1 MEKPILFD
9 LATHLDNRGSFT
21 PLSLNLFEKK
31 WIQSNVSVNDKKN
44 TFRGLHFQKGEFAQA
59 KLLKV
64 IHGEIIDYVVDLREE
79 SEDYMKLQEFRLT
92 RNNAL
97 LVPRGFAHGFITT
110 EKNTVVQYLVDN
122 DYNKESEICIK
133 WDSVPD
139 VKETITKYITGWDL
153 KMVISHKDEEG
164 ITLEE
169 YQKNI
174 IGK

>member
-9 LATHLDNRGSFT
+9 LGTHLDNRGSFT

-31 WIQSNVSVNDKKN
+31 WTQSNISVNDKRN

-64 IHGEIIDYVVDLREE
+64 IQGEIIDYVVDMREG
-79 SEDYMKLQEFRLT
+79 SEDYMKLQEFKLT

-97 LVPRGFAHGFITT
+97 LVPRGFAHGFLTT

-122 DYNKESEICIK
+122 EYNKESEGTLF
-133 WDSVPD
+133 WSDVPELY
-139 VKETITKYITGWDL
+139 KKLKGKDL
-153 KMVISHKDEEG
+153 IISQKDNPNAF
-164 ITLEE
+164 I
-169 YQKNI
+169 N
-174 IGK
+174 

>member
-9 LATHLDNRGSFT
+9 LGTHLDNRGSFT

-31 WIQSNVSVNDKKN
+31 WTQSNISINDKRN

-64 IHGEIIDYVVDLREE
+64 IQGEIIDYVVEMREG
-79 SEDYMKLQEFRLT
+79 SEDYMKLQEFKLT

-97 LVPRGFAHGFITT
+97 LVPRGFAHGFLTT

-122 DYNKESEICIK
+122 EYNKESEGTLF
-133 WDSVPD
+133 WSDVPELY
-139 VKETITKYITGWDL
+139 KKLKGKDL
-153 KMVISHKDEEG
+153 IISQKDNPNAF
-164 ITLEE
+164 I
-169 YQKNI
+169 N
-174 IGK
+174 